1 MSASIYR
8 ETPMEV
14 NQVIRL
20 NRAMGKRGRTPRI
33 PIENRPAWARR
44 LINAREAAGKT
55 QGELAAG
62 TGIPQTTIG
71 GYETGGAEPDIAVI
85 KVLAD
90 YLGADPGWIAFGDPN
105 QDDAPL
111 GAVIERYKKD
121 EAFVSTFLKTAAMLG
136 EEGLN
141 TDMHYTVRLT
151 LRLLEQVKSGSQVT
165 SLRERIDAAVLAE
178 RLQIRADFLAM
189 QKRRV

>member
-1 MSASIYR
+1 
-8 ETPMEV
+8 MEV

-20 NRAMGKRGRTPRI
+20 HRAMGKRGRTPRI
-33 PIENRPAWARR
+33 PIEDRPGWARR

-85 KVLAD
+85 KALAD
-90 YLGADPGWIAFGDPN
+90 YLGADPGWIAFGDPD
-105 QDDAPL
+105 QDDAPMV

-136 EEGLN
+136 DEGFN
-141 TDMHYTVRLT
+141 ADMHYTVRLT
-151 LRLLEQVKSGSQVT
+151 LRLLEQVKRGSQVT